1 MTPITDTAVMT
12 PVLDTVTKRFG
23 THTVLNAVSLSLAEN
38 GITCLLGPS
47 GCGKSTLL
55 RVAASLLPADGGSV
69 HIDPREAAMVFQE
82 PRLLPWL
89 TVEEN
94 LNLALQHTPV
104 PEKASAVR
112 NALSLVELGD
122 IAHLLPRE
130 LSGGMAQRVG
140 LARALLRRPRF
151 LLMDEPFAA
160 LDAIT
165 RAALQKMLVALIAD
179 QCVTCLFVTHDI
191 NEALLIANH
200 IYVMKDGAIM
210 LDCASGN
217 APAAALPNGKT
228 PGEREGIR
236 EQILAY
242 LQKSEP
248 SQPKDTE

>member
-1 MTPITDTAVMT
+1 MNAASHPMTDNADMT
-12 PVLDTVTKRFG
+12 SVLEKISKQFG
-23 THTVLNAVSLSLAEN
+23 SHTVLDGVSLSLAEN

-55 RVAASLLPADGGSV
+55 RIAASLLPADGGSV

-94 LNLALQHTPV
+94 LSLAIQN
-104 PEKASAVR
+104 ASPADRAAGIRDV
-112 NALSLVELGD
+112 LSLVELGD
-122 IAHLLPRE
+122 IAQLLPRE

-165 RAALQKMLVALIAD
+165 RAALQKMLVALIAE
-179 QCVTCLFVTHDI
+179 QRVTCLFVTHDI

-200 IYVMKDGAIM
+200 IYVTKNGTIM
-210 LDCASGN
+210 LDCAS
-217 APAAALPNGKT
+217 T
-228 PGEREGIR
+228 PELASTVPDESARCARENVRER
-236 EQILAY
+236 ILSY
-242 LQKSEP
+242 LQK
-248 SQPKDTE
+248 T